1 MKKKLSNFWY
11 YNKWYVLFALLVLW
25 AVGNFFLERSQIVEP
40 DAIVSFVTMA
50 EVSEETQE
58 TLRQKVTEL
67 AGDANGDGRTE
78 IEINVYAYDGEGSNG
93 TDPERYAAD
102 AVHLA
107 SEVKLQTTSFFV
119 TNLPEL
125 FAEMG
130 TVEQMGVW
138 KDYEMLRQIE
148 DTQLSEFQIYVF
160 AQKEVQLLNKLK

>member
-11 YNKWYVLFALLVLW
+11 YNKWYVLFAVLVLW
-25 AVGNFFLERSQIVEP
+25 VVGNFFLERSRIVEP
-40 DAIVSFVTMA
+40 DAIVSFVTMT

-58 TLRQKVTEL
+58 ALRMKVTEL
-67 AGDANGDGRTE
+67 TGDANGDGRTE
-78 IEINVYAYDGEGSNG
+78 IEINVYAYDGEGSGG

-119 TNLPEL
+119 TDLPEL

-130 TVEQMGVW
+130 TVEQKGVW
-138 KDYEMLRQIE
+138 KDYELLRKIE

-160 AQKEVQLLNKLK
+160 AQKEAQLLNKFK